1 MDIKIDLFDINSIK
15 NAKKQLTAF
24 NRKLKTRTEKL
35 AKRLAE
41 FGAAYARDYFDSVV
55 YDIDY
60 YDGEPLEVTNIY
72 VSVEGGKT
80 EEDSVRYTINAMGTA
95 IAFIEFGAGVH
106 FNGSGDPYHE
116 TRPEGIVGIGEYGQ
130 HRGRQQS
137 WSYKGADG
145 HSRRTSG
152 TPEQPGMWLTVKEM
166 RSKLEELAKEVFSK

>member
-1 MDIKIDLFDINSIK
+1 MEININIFDPASIK
-15 NAKKQLTAF
+15 DAKKKLGAYK
-24 NRKLKTRTEKL
+24 RKINNRTEKL
-35 AKRLAE
+35 AQALAE
-41 FGAAYARDYFDSVV
+41 FGAAYARDYFDTVV
-55 YDIDY
+55 YDLDY

-106 FNGSGDPYHE
+106 FNGGGDPYHE

-130 HRGRQQS
+130 RRGRQQS

-152 TPEQPGMWLTVKEM
+152 TPEQPGMWLSSQEM
-166 RSKLEELAKEVFSK
+166 RRKLEELAKEVFSK